1 MAILGANITDCD
13 TDRSKLLLFPQR
25 GWNVHLGHGSSVCGV
40 QLRRSVDQ
48 AVTIDTAY
56 ISSMHR
62 GRRCVMQLSTRLWEL
77 VVVRMLGEDEG

>member
-1 MAILGANITDCD
+1 
-13 TDRSKLLLFPQR
+13 
-25 GWNVHLGHGSSVCGV
+25 VCGL

-56 ISSMHR
+56 INSMHR
-62 GRRCVMQLSTRLWEL
+62 GRRCVMQLPTRLWEL